1 MTTLAEVIHWHESL
15 RQLHARLA
23 SHFARKEPFERAL
36 RFVQG
41 ILSSVER
48 KHGWQLAEQAR
59 EPTPYG
65 MQRLLSQAIWDVEG
79 VRDELRAF
87 ALEHLGR
94 RDLIAAIDETGFLT
108 RGKHSAGV
116 SKQHDGPTGD
126 VRHCQTGVVVSLVSP
141 AGHTLVDRELSLP
154 QEWTNDPA
162 RCRRAGIPES
172 RAFQTKPQL
181 ARIMLE
187 RLEQARVALAWVVA
201 DTVSGGNPDLRA
213 WLERRRQPFVL
224 AVPSSEPV
232 VLELSQVGVRRLEVR
247 EIPALLAPSDW
258 SRLSLSQGTKGP
270 RLFDWACVPVW
281 HQGRED
287 GWHSL
292 LIRRPLDAAEDSTFS
307 LVFAAP
313 QTTLETK
320 VTALGARWR
329 VEEDGE
335 NSKDRGLDQ
344 YEVRRSLGWYRH
356 ITLVM
361 LALAFLTS
369 LVIAAHTLPTAP
381 VGPFPEAEGSL
392 VPPDLSPLSVPEAR
406 RLLARLL
413 FPAPSSPPLVFHW
426 SAWRRWHQR
435 TASFFHTRRRLK
447 AGSPGSFPGHPG
459 PQPPGISLGL
469 PGISLGIAGTHPLV
483 FPHRFSR

>member
-1 MTTLAEVIHWHESL
+1 MKSSQHNTPLANVTTLSDVIHWRESL
-15 RQLHARLA
+15 QQLHARLA
-23 SHFARKEPFERAL
+23 PHFARPEPFRRAL
-36 RFVQG
+36 RFVEG
-41 ILSSVER
+41 ILSEAPR
-48 KHGWQLAEQAR
+48 KNGWQLAEQAR

-94 RDLIAAIDETGFLT
+94 RDLIAAIDETGFLK

-116 SKQHDGPTGD
+116 SRQHYGPTGD
-126 VRHCQTGVVVSLVSP
+126 VRNCQTGVFVSLVSP
-141 AGHTLVDRELSLP
+141 RGHTLVDRELYLP
-154 QEWTNDPA
+154 QEWTTDPA
-162 RCRRAGIPES
+162 RCRRVGIPEG
-172 RAFQTKPQL
+172 RDFQTKPQL

-187 RLEQARVALAWVVA
+187 RLSQARVALAWVVA

-213 WLERRRQPFVL
+213 WLERCRQPYVL

-232 VLELSQVGVRRLEVR
+232 VLELPQIGVRRLEVR
-247 EIPALLAPSDW
+247 AIPALLAPSDW

-270 RLFDWACVPVW
+270 RLFDWACVPIW

-292 LIRRPLDAAEDSTFS
+292 LIRRPLDAAEDFTFY

-313 QTTLETK
+313 HTTLSTK

-329 VEEDGE
+329 VEEDFE
-335 NSKDRGLDQ
+335 NSKDMGLDQ
-344 YEVRRSLGWYRH
+344 YEVRSYLGWYRH
-356 ITLVM
+356 ITLVL
-361 LALAFLTS
+361 LALAYLTS
-369 LVIAAHTLPTAP
+369 LVIAARALPTAP
-381 VGPFPEAEGSL
+381 VEPFPTPDGSL
-392 VPPDLSPLSVPEAR
+392 VPQNLSPLSVPEAR

-435 TASFFHTRRRLK
+435 TASFFHMRRREK
-447 AGSPGSFPGHPG
+447 AG
-459 PQPPGISLGL
+459 
-469 PGISLGIAGTHPLV
+469 
-483 FPHRFSR
+483 